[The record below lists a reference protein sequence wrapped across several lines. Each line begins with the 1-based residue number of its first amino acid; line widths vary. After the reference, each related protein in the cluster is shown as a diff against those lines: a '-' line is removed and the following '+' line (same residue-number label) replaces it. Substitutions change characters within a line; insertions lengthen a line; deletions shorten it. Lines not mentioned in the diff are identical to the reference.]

1 MSKQILS
8 LFFIVTL
15 ASCLLLGCTGQTV
28 SSAAS
33 STSSPALFE
42 IVRQDGSR
50 FPVTA
55 EVIASL
61 PAASETI
68 EGKSQDGPRV
78 SDLLKAAGVD
88 SYTQLIFS
96 GTGTYTVTADQVN
109 EHFLLDLSNRGTY
122 KMASPDIPKVDWVKD
137 ITQIEVK

>member
-1 MSKQILS
+1 MLKFQHSVL
-8 LFFIVTL
+8 FIVAL
-15 ASCLLLGCTGQTV
+15 SFCLLTACAKQVGSPTP
-28 SSAAS
+28 S
-33 STSSPALFE
+33 STTSPALFE
-42 IVRQDGSR
+42 IILQDGTS

-61 PAASETI
+61 PAASEVI

-88 SYTQLIFS
+88 DYAQLIFS

-109 EHFLLDLSNRGTY
+109 EHLILDLSNRGTY

-137 ITQIEVK
+137 IARIEVK

>member
-1 MSKQILS
+1 MRRFLPVILS
-8 LFFIVTL
+8 IALLFSIFL
-15 ASCLLLGCTGQTV
+15 SACSNQ
-28 SSAAS
+28 AAS
-33 STSSPALFE
+33 TAETTSPALFE
-42 IVRQDGSR
+42 IVLQDGTV

-61 PAASETI
+61 PAASEMI

-78 SDLLKAAGVD
+78 SDLLKAAGVKD
-88 SYTQLIFS
+88 YTQLIFN

-109 EHFLLDLSNRGTY
+109 EHFILDLSNRGTY

-137 ITQIEVK
+137 ITRIEVK